1 MPGPDPVCKRLEI
14 LRRVRLSS
22 GRSKIYKTDT
32 SPHKSPLSIAAR
44 LL

>member
-1 MPGPDPVCKRLEI
+1 MPGPVLVCKGLEM
-14 LRRVRLSS
+14 LRRVRFLP
-22 GRSKIYKTDT
+22 GRRKIYKTDT